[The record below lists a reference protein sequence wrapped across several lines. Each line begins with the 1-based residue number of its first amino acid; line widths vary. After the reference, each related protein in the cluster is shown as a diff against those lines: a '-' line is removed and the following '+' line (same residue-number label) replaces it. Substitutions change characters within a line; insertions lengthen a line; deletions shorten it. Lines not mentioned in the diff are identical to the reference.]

1 MSTLASRE
9 AEKIAAS
16 ASLQNGAEHP
26 TTTHTSSDQIPDL
39 EPLSAPHSEGH
50 STHYD
55 GWPTNFGPP
64 PPLSLEH
71 LSQHSRH
78 CTRSGF
84 TQRFRDASS
93 SLKLSLV
100 LENKGNVAR
109 DHLASERTYLAYVR
123 TSLACASAGIAL
135 VQLFSL
141 ASSSSSGTPLLNAQK
156 YARPLG
162 ATVVLFGIAILFLGL
177 ARYFTVQAAMLRG
190 YFPVARNTITMLSI
204 ALVLLVSVALGILLA
219 DTGGS

>member
-1 MSTLASRE
+1 MSALASGE

-26 TTTHTSSDQIPDL
+26 TTTQTSSDQIPDL

-55 GWPTNFGPP
+55 GWPTNFGPL
-64 PPLSLEH
+64 PPLSSEH
-71 LSQHSRH
+71 PSQHLR
-78 CTRSGF
+78 RSGF
-84 TQRFRDASS
+84 SQRFRDASAL
-93 SLKLSLV
+93 LKLSLV

-141 ASSSSSGTPLLNAQK
+141 AGSSPSGTSSLIAQK

-204 ALVLLVSVALGILLA
+204 ALVLLVSVTLGILFA